1 MNLPEQLHK
10 LQQIDLELQTK
21 QQELDEAKNRLSD
34 NKALVGAESR
44 LSSEEEQLAD
54 LRTKQKTS
62 EWELE
67 DLQERARQTNSRL
80 YGGTTKNPKELV
92 NLEKEAVMLKSQIS
106 RKEDALLGLM
116 SQAEAIEARVNAST
130 EEFGRLKE
138 EWRQRQET
146 LGLRKSEVET
156 VLGRLGQ
163 TRAGLAKQ
171 INSEVLDLYER
182 IRLTRELAVVKVER
196 GRCQGC
202 HITVP
207 TSQWQKAKAGN
218 VIQCSSCN
226 RILSLE

>member
-1 MNLPEQLHK
+1 MSLPEQLHK

-156 VLGRLGQ
+156 VLGRLGE

-171 INSEVLDLYER
+171 IDSEVLDLYER

>member
-1 MNLPEQLHK
+1 MSLPEQLHK
-10 LQQIDLELQTK
+10 LQQIDLELQRK

-34 NKALVGAESR
+34 NKALVAAESR

-67 DLQERARQTNSRL
+67 DLQEKARQTSSRL

-92 NLEKEAVMLKSQIS
+92 NLEKEAVMLRSQIS

-116 SQAEAIEARVNAST
+116 SQAEAIEAGVNASA

-138 EWRQRQET
+138 EWQQRQET

-156 VLGRLGQ
+156 VLGRLGE

-171 INSEVLDLYER
+171 IDSEVLDLYER
-182 IRLTRELAVVKVER
+182 IRLTKELAVVKVER

-202 HITVP
+202 HITIP

-218 VIQCSSCN
+218 IIQCSSCN

>member
-1 MNLPEQLHK
+1 MSLPEQLHK
-10 LQQIDLELQTK
+10 LQRIDLELQRK
-21 QQELDEAKNRLSD
+21 QQELDEAKNGLSD
-34 NKALVGAESR
+34 NKALVAAESR
-44 LSSEEEQLAD
+44 LSSEKEQLAD
-54 LRTKQKTS
+54 LRTSQKTS

-67 DLQERARQTNSRL
+67 DLQEKAKQTNSKL

-92 NLEKEAVMLKSQIS
+92 NLEKEAAMLKSQIS
-106 RKEDALLGLM
+106 RKEDPLLGLM
-116 SQAEAIEARVNAST
+116 SQAEETAARVNASA
-130 EEFGRLKE
+130 EEFERLKE
-138 EWRQRQET
+138 EWQQRQET

-156 VLGRLGQ
+156 VLGRLGE

-171 INSEVLDLYER
+171 IDSEVLDLYER
-182 IRLTRELAVVKVER
+182 IRLTKELAVVKIER

-218 VIQCSSCN
+218 IVQCSSCN